1 MWEDLYVRR
10 YESETREPSSGPHA
24 AYRIVL
30 ERLYREILKF
40 QVVCYRYH
48 NHKTASRMALDS
60 VKHHD
65 WEELLEQIK
74 YHETEF
80 DKVSNHVRD
89 QTYTDECENAEARH
103 QQAMNHWE
111 NIGTDVSDLRRRVE
125 EIQHD
130 MKRQKLLDWLCI
142 VDPSVQYNAARGKHR
157 SGTCEWLIQDNED
170 YKRWE
175 IAPKSFLWLNG
186 KGMTYNSH
194 VIGLHY

>member
-10 YESETREPSSGPHA
+10 YESATSEPSSGPHA
-24 AYRIVL
+24 AYRLIL

-40 QVVCYRYH
+40 QIVCYRYH

-89 QTYTDECENAEARH
+89 QAYTDEWEYAEARH

-111 NIGTDVSDLRRRVE
+111 RIGTDVSDLRRRIE
-125 EIQHD
+125 EIQND
-130 MKRQKLLDWLCI
+130 KKRKELLDWLCT
-142 VDPSVQYNAARGKHR
+142 VDPSVQYNAARSKHH
-157 SGTCEWLIQDNED
+157 SGTCEWLIKDDED
-170 YKRWE
+170 FKTWE
-175 IAPKSFLWLNG
+175 TAPKSFLWLNG
-186 KGMTYNSH
+186 KGMACNSH
-194 VIGLHY
+194 MIGMHC